1 MNETMYYL
9 IQLEVE
15 KRDDLKEAERYTELA
30 IQQARVEMCFDLL
43 QGTGE
48 LHSFIRWLD
57 EKEQEE

>member
-43 QGTGE
+43 EGTGE
-48 LHSFIRWLD
+48 LDSFIRWLD